1 MASTRTMTLA
11 VTGGSGLIGSRLLL
25 ALRERGMAVR
35 VLTRKPLPDTGDAHY
50 VHGDLGDPKALGAL
64 VDGAAHLVH
73 LAGLAHTTLPTE
85 EDRQRARDTNV
96 GGTERLLEAAVQ
108 AGVQRAVV
116 ASSAHVYAG
125 QTGIGL
131 KESSP
136 TEGDSVYGEMKLAVE
151 AAAARARAS
160 GLQTIVIRPC
170 ITYGP
175 GVRFNIASLM
185 RAVRKRYYFHTGGVD
200 PLRSF
205 LSVDAA
211 AAAIL
216 HLLLADVAEGTYNV
230 ADREPVR
237 LSEWVNGLADRMG
250 VRHPKRLPM
259 PLLRAGAAAGS
270 LAKSLKLPAPLT
282 KEALRK
288 LTASFS
294 LDVSALAAT
303 GFVWPSTTNHVL
315 DEMVQAA
322 AK

>member
-1 MASTRTMTLA
+1 MTLA
-11 VTGGSGLIGSRLLL
+11 VTGGSGLIGSRLLR
-25 ALRERGMAVR
+25 ALRERGMTAR
-35 VLTRKPLPDTGDAHY
+35 VLTRKPFADTADAQY
-50 VHGDLGDPKALGAL
+50 VRGDLNDPKALAEL
-64 VDGAAHLVH
+64 VDGATHVVH
-73 LAGLAHTTLPTE
+73 LAGVAHTTLPTE
-85 EDRQRARDTNV
+85 EDRRRARDTNV
-96 GGTERLLEAAVQ
+96 GGTERLLDAAVQ
-108 AGVQRAVV
+108 AGVHRTVV

-125 QTGIGL
+125 QTGVGL

-160 GLQTIVIRPC
+160 GLQTVVIRPC

-175 GVRFNIASLM
+175 GVRFNLASLM
-185 RAVRKRYYFHTGGVD
+185 RAVRKGYYFHTGDVD

-216 HLLLADVAEGTYNV
+216 HLLSADAPEGTYNV

-237 LSEWVNGLADRMG
+237 LSEWVNGLAERMG
-250 VRHPKRLPM
+250 VRRPKRLPM

-270 LAKSLKLPAPLT
+270 LAKSLKLPSPLT
-282 KEALRK
+282 QEALRK

-294 LDVSALAAT
+294 LDVGALAAT
-303 GFVWPSTTNHVL
+303 GFVWPSTTGDVL
-315 DEMVQAA
+315 DEMVRAA

>member
-1 MASTRTMTLA
+1 MASTPTMTLA

-25 ALRERGMAVR
+25 ALRERGIATR
-35 VLTRKPLPDTGDAHY
+35 VLTRKPLADTGEAHY
-50 VHGDLGDPKALGAL
+50 VHGDLSDHEALRAL
-64 VDGAAHLVH
+64 VEGATHVVH
-73 LAGLAHTTLPTE
+73 LAGVAHTTLPTE
-85 EDRQRARDTNV
+85 EDRRRARDTNV
-96 GGTERLLEAAVQ
+96 GGTERLLDAAVQ

-136 TEGDSVYGEMKLAVE
+136 TEGDSVYGEMKLAAE

-160 GLQTIVIRPC
+160 GLQAVVVRPC

-175 GVRFNIASLM
+175 GVRFNLASLM
-185 RAVRKRYYFHTGGVD
+185 RAVRKGYYFHTGDVD

-216 HLLLADVAEGTYNV
+216 HLLSADVAEGTYNL
-230 ADREPVR
+230 ADHEPVR
-237 LSEWVNGLADRMG
+237 LSEWVNGLAERMG

-259 PLLRAGAAAGS
+259 SLLRMGAAAGS

-282 KEALRK
+282 REALRK

-294 LDVSALAAT
+294 LDVSALAGT
-303 GFVWPSTTNHVL
+303 GFVWPSTTNDVL
-315 DEMVQAA
+315 DEMVRAA
-322 AK
+322 GK